1 MNPGIGFPDEFED
14 RRKVS
19 VEKYVCRE
27 GGRGAEEGCGAD
39 GGIGRRR
46 GTRARRRSRGRSRRR
61 NMVGR
66 SRWVLVVEA
75 GEWEGEDKGA
85 WVEKKGGRGW
95 VYYILLEK
103 IEGFFHRERVRDVG
117 WLCAVKSAGCWWERC
132 AGLGIGELC
141 EGKLTNSAISWTQPR
156 K

>member
-19 VEKYVCRE
+19 VEKYVCRG

-66 SRWVLVVEA
+66 SRWVLLVEA
-75 GEWEGEDKGA
+75 GELEREDRGCVGGKERWEGVRVLYTAREDRGFFSQGA
-85 WVEKKGGRGW
+85 SERCGVAVRCEVGW
-95 VYYILLEK
+95 VL
-103 IEGFFHRERVRDVG
+103 VG
-117 WLCAVKSAGCWWERC
+117 EICWIGDWG
-132 AGLGIGELC
+132 GL
-141 EGKLTNSAISWTQPR
+141 
-156 K
+156 